1 MGKSIKWSFWWFRR
15 NLGRL
20 ASVPTPSA
28 IIFPMATVLLD
39 AGDMRRTLG
48 RMAHEILEAHGG
60 AQDLVVV
67 GIMRRGWPIA
77 KRLAFLMTQI
87 EGATVPCGKLD
98 PRGHRDDLRS
108 GEVGKNPPESDS
120 EIPFEVNGKKV
131 ILVDEVIYT
140 GRTIRSALDA
150 LVQLGRPS
158 SVQLAVLIDRGH
170 RELPIQPDYCGKEV
184 ATTRQDHIVV
194 KVNEYDGE
202 DVVELASLAEVAR

>member
-1 MGKSIKWSFWWFRR
+1 M
-15 NLGRL
+15 
-20 ASVPTPSA
+20 
-28 IIFPMATVLLD
+28 LLD

-77 KRLAFLMTQI
+77 KRIAFLMTQI
-87 EGATVPCGKLD
+87 EGSTVPCGKLD
-98 PRGHRDDLRS
+98 PRGHRDDLKGGQDAEDEIS
-108 GEVGKNPPESDS
+108 PPLPLPTHDPSWRGVPEDDS

-140 GRTIRSALDA
+140 GRTIRAALDA
-150 LVQLGRPS
+150 LIQLGRPS

-170 RELPIQPDYCGKEV
+170 RELPIQPDYCGKTV
-184 ATTRQDHIVV
+184 QTTREDHVIVR
-194 KVNEYDGE
+194 VNEYDGE
-202 DVVELASLAEVAR
+202 DVVELDKSPEGVVV